1 MSVYDISTQAERA
14 HGKYWIYGNAKFQ
27 HIFSVGRLPHI
38 ARQPRYSWIRMN
50 WNSNISD
57 SHFNVEPAT
66 QYVLSAEKTHRQ
78 NDTVTL
84 FHHSRTSRST
94 ETREPSTS
102 PSRLD
107 HAETVTPKLQERTVT
122 EKQVKPIIEPQ

>member
-14 HGKYWIYGNAKFQ
+14 HGKYWICGNAKFQ

-38 ARQPRYSWIRMN
+38 ARQPRCSWIRMN

-57 SHFNVEPAT
+57 SHFNVGPAT

-78 NDTVTL
+78 NDTVTRNR
-84 FHHSRTSRST
+84 HSY
-94 ETREPSTS
+94 
-102 PSRLD
+102 
-107 HAETVTPKLQERTVT
+107 TVQ
-122 EKQVKPIIEPQ
+122 II